1 MKFLFGHEII
11 DYVADI
17 AKGTIVAVLDENR
30 YESILFLNAL
40 LAKGQTKTVIITP
53 NELKS
58 PLPQEIVEFERI
70 TTSTE
75 VNIFVS
81 KIRESMDNE
90 GVIIHNYLHYL
101 LLKEEE
107 SQVLKMIEFW
117 IGKISKS
124 GLVEFI
130 ILSKGTFPAFEKKL
144 NNLLSGYIEINHKL
158 GMRNHYSFKLFRV
171 CKPEFHGEEFV
182 YTFDGNRL
190 LVKWGDEFTEC
201 LPKESEIEIK
211 KKVNFLKD
219 NIFSIRIERIAK
231 KQLPSMGIFD
241 RWLYAQ
247 ITDMPLS
254 YIYYLY
260 PEKIDEF
267 LRKIAIWSL
276 RGLVSIK
283 TVTPKIPD
291 KRLGLRLRNKIAM
304 KIPTPLALFF
314 LKKRKNT
321 IPFEVYNM
329 IRKASA
335 FYISTRSSEEEME
348 ELDEV
353 EQYFQEYAARETAL
367 RTLLE
372 NKESPLIRFDLKD
385 LPKVLSLSLYYGY
398 RIKPRVY
405 EEEKGKWIIDIADC
419 FICMD
424 VKSQKPSCEL
434 LVGTIIGGCAVAFK
448 EKFIAKEIECK
459 AKGDRSCK
467 FLLELV
473 GESP

>member
-53 NELKS
+53 NEIKS

-70 TTSTE
+70 TTATE
-75 VNIFVS
+75 VNLFVS
-81 KIRESMDNE
+81 KIRESMNNE

-107 SQVLKMIEFW
+107 SQVLRMIEFW

-130 ILSKGTFPAFEKKL
+130 VLSKGTFPAFEKKL
-144 NNLLSGYIEINHKL
+144 NNLLSGYIEINRKH
-158 GMRNHYSFKLFRV
+158 GMRNHYSLKLFRV

-190 LVKWGDEFTEC
+190 LVKWGDEFTEY
-201 LPKESEIEIK
+201 LPKESEVEIK
-211 KKVNFLKD
+211 KKINFLKD
-219 NIFSIRIERIAK
+219 NIFSIRIERIAG
-231 KQLPSMGIFD
+231 KQPSSMSIFD

-247 ITDMPLS
+247 ITDMPLC

-267 LRKIAIWSL
+267 LRKIAIWNL

-304 KIPTPLALFF
+304 KIPTSLALIF
-314 LKKRKNT
+314 LKKRRNT

-335 FYISTRSSEEEME
+335 FYISTRSSEEETE

-372 NKESPLIRFDLKD
+372 NKESPLTRFDLKE

-405 EEEKGKWIIDIADC
+405 EQEKGKWIIDIADC
-419 FICMD
+419 FICKG
-424 VKSQKPSCEL
+424 VKSQRPSCEL
-434 LVGTIIGGCAVAFK
+434 LIGTIIGGCAVTFK

-459 AKGDRSCK
+459 AKGDTSCK

-473 GESP
+473 RENP

>member
-11 DYVADI
+11 DHVAEI
-17 AKGTIVAVLDENR
+17 AKGTILTILDENR

-40 LAKGQTKTVIITP
+40 LAKCQTKAVIITP

-58 PLPQEIVEFERI
+58 PLPQEIVDFERI
-70 TTSTE
+70 TTATE
-75 VNIFVS
+75 VNLFVS
-81 KIRESMDNE
+81 KIRESMNNE

-107 SQVLKMIEFW
+107 SQVLKMVEFW
-117 IGKISKS
+117 IGKISKT
-124 GLVEFI
+124 GMVEFI
-130 ILSKGTFPAFEKKL
+130 VLSKDTFPSFEKKL
-144 NNLLSGYIEINHKL
+144 NNLLSGYIEINLKP
-158 GMRNHYSFKLFRV
+158 GARNQYAFKLFRI

-190 LVKWGDEFTEC
+190 LVKWGDEFTEY
-201 LPKESEIEIK
+201 LPKESEEEIK
-211 KKVNFLKD
+211 KKMDFLKD
-219 NIFSIRIERIAK
+219 NIFSVKIDRVVNKPI
-231 KQLPSMGIFD
+231 PSMGIFD

-247 ITDMPLS
+247 ISDMPLS

-260 PEKIDEF
+260 PDKIDDF
-267 LRKIAIWSL
+267 LRKIAIWNL

-283 TVTPKIPD
+283 TGTPKIPE
-291 KRLGLRLRNKIAM
+291 KRLDLRIRNKLAM
-304 KIPTPLALFF
+304 KIPTSIALFF
-314 LKKRKNT
+314 LKRRGNT
-321 IPFEVYNM
+321 VPFEVYNM

-335 FYISTRSSEEEME
+335 FYISTRSSEEETE
-348 ELDEV
+348 ELEEI

-405 EEEKGKWIIDIADC
+405 GEEKGKWIIDIEDC
-419 FICMD
+419 FICKN

-434 LVGTIIGGCAVAFK
+434 LVGTIIGGCAVTFK
-448 EKFIAKEIECK
+448 EKFTAKEIECK
-459 AKGDRSCK
+459 AKGDNSCK
-467 FLLELV
+467 FLLEMV
-473 GESP
+473 EKSP